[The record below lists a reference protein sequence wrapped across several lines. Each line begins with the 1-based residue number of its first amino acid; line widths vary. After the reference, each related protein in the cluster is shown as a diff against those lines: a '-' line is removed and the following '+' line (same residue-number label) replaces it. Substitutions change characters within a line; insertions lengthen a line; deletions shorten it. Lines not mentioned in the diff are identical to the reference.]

1 MPKSLPLLPFSIPLL
16 NSGSAFLAPFPHSGH
31 RTPAPAPPGTAMPS
45 PPTVSVPVIPILA
58 STPIPPIIA
67 VPIVSFIVIPIP
79 PMPRAQ
85 TPAPAP
91 APANSVP
98 AVPPIQLSPQF
109 PTDQLDVHEITVSAS
124 VAVVFLELAARGF
137 PEIRHRREVGD
148 NWAAIVEAAL
158 QGLQGGGGLIL
169 LLELDVDVA
178 DHVIGEVVADVEALD
193 LAELV

>member
-16 NSGSAFLAPFPHSGH
+16 NFGSAFLAPFPHSGH
-31 RTPAPAPPGTAMPS
+31 RAPAPASAPPGTAMPS

-67 VPIVSFIVIPIP
+67 VPIVSFIVIHIP

-91 APANSVP
+91 AKSVP

-109 PTDQLDVHEITVSAS
+109 PTNQLDVHEITVSAS

-158 QGLQGGGGLIL
+158 QGLQGSGGLIL

>member
-1 MPKSLPLLPFSIPLL
+1 MPKSRPLLPFSIPLL
-16 NSGSAFLAPFPHSGH
+16 NSGSAFFAPFPHRGH
-31 RTPAPAPPGTAMPS
+31 RAPASAPPGTAMPS

-58 STPIPPIIA
+58 SPPIPPIIA

-91 APANSVP
+91 ANSVT

-109 PTDQLDVHEITVSAS
+109 PTNQLHVHEITVSAA

-137 PEIRHRREVGD
+137 PEIRHRREVCD

-158 QGLQGGGGLIL
+158 QGLQGRGGLIL
-169 LLELDVDVA
+169 LLELDIDVA